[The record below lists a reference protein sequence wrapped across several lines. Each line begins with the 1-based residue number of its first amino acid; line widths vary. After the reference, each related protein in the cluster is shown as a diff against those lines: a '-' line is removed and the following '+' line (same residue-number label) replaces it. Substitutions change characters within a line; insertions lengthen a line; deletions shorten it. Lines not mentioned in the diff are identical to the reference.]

1 MPGRVLTVV
10 LFFIASLIA
19 GLGGVV
25 GSGSSA
31 PHAPIMALVADDVL
45 LPAAG
50 S

>member
-1 MPGRVLTVV
+1 MV
-10 LFFIASLIA
+10 LFVYIATLIA

-31 PHAPIMALVADDVL
+31 PHAPITAPVADDVL